1 MADNMT
7 KEERG
12 KQMALVKNK
21 NTKPEVELKHL
32 FWNLGYH
39 YRYAMLTRVSCQHSL
54 KKRLH
59 SVLNQKIRSA
69 SMKKFCIKSLMVMLK
84 VIFMI

>member
-1 MADNMT
+1 MQYNDISYGGDSVADNMT

-39 YRYAMLTRVSCQHSL
+39 YRYANWNKLPGKPDLVFV
-54 KKRLH
+54 KR
-59 SVLNQKIRSA
+59 
-69 SMKKFCIKSLMVMLK
+69 
-84 VIFMI
+84 